1 MDVGLKKRVVK
12 KVYADQ
18 KKKTNTE
25 NTHSVLFQ

>member
-18 KKKTNTE
+18 KNKNTE
-25 NTHSVLFQ
+25 NMHSVLFQ